1 LSATDALRRLFGRF
15 AGYRPLPNAR
25 VPMFEN

>member
-1 LSATDALRRLFGRF
+1 LRRLFGRF